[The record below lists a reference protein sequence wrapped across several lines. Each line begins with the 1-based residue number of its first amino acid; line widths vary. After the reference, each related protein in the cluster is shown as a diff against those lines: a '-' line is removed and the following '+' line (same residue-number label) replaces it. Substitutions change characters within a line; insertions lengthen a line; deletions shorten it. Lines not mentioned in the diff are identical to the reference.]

1 MTAPAAGHIP
11 DPKRVASGK
20 LSRARWRGFT
30 ADGLRRL
37 REAALRNRPWE
48 HSTGPKTK
56 AGKAQSVVNGKTRQL
71 GSKSVREVRNEIRDL
86 MALVEGM
93 REVSR
98 EISPNT
104 LGNFARS
111 T

>member
-1 MTAPAAGHIP
+1 MTATATGHIP
-11 DPKRVASGK
+11 NPNRVAAGA

-56 AGKAQSVVNGKTRQL
+56 AGRAQSVINGKKRQL
-71 GSKSVREVRNEIRDL
+71 GSKSVREVRREIRGL
-86 MALVEGM
+86 MALVDRM
-93 REVSR
+93 REQTDS
-98 EISPNT
+98 
-104 LGNFARS
+104 LALAR
-111 T
+111 TPTRGR